1 MKTINLE
8 ATRNLTPPPTLAPG
22 VIRLNKKD
30 DQAEVFIYG
39 DIGGWLDGIDAETF
53 AKELAEMDVKQLDVR
68 INSGG
73 GYVFD
78 GIAIYNAIA
87 RHPAH
92 TTMHIEGIAASI
104 ASVIPMAGD
113 EIKIYEGT
121 RMMIHKPW
129 SFAIG
134 DADAMR
140 KEGDILDALQ
150 SDILDLYEA
159 RTGKER
165 KDLTK
170 WMDAETWFS
179 AKEAVDKGFADEMVP
194 AKKKA
199 MARSAYLNYYRNKP
213 EDLQPDDDL
222 PDVREFEQLL
232 RDGEGLSIAQS
243 KRIAALSK
251 KQFALRE
258 VEPDDQRDVG
268 VDPEVAALM
277 RQNINDLYLYTGEL
291 K

>member
-22 VIRLNKKD
+22 VIRLNQKD

-53 AKELAEMDVKQLDVR
+53 AKELADLDVKQLDVR

-134 DADAMR
+134 DADDMR

-194 AKKKA
+194 AKRKA
-199 MARSAYLNYYRNKP
+199 MARSAYLNFYQNKP
-213 EDLQPDDDL
+213 QDIQPDDDL

-277 RQNINDLYLYTGEL
+277 RRNINDLYLFTGEL

>member
-22 VIRLNKKD
+22 VIRLNQKD

-53 AKELAEMDVKQLDVR
+53 AKELADLDVKQLDVR

-199 MARSAYLNYYRNKP
+199 MARSAYLNYYRNTPK
-213 EDLQPDDDL
+213 DLELVDDL

-277 RQNINDLYLYTGEL
+277 RRNINDLYLFTGEL

>member
-1 MKTINLE
+1 MKTIDLE

-30 DQAEVFIYG
+30 DNAEVFIYG
-39 DIGGWLDGIDAETF
+39 DIGGWFDGVDAKTF
-53 AKELAEMDVKQLDVR
+53 AKELAEMDVKQLDAR

-129 SFAIG
+129 SFAMG
-134 DADAMR
+134 DADDMR

-165 KDLTK
+165 KDLTE
-170 WMDAETWFS
+170 WMDAETWFG

-194 AKKKA
+194 AKRKA
-199 MARSAYLNYYRNKP
+199 MARSAYLNFYQNKP
-213 EDLQPDDDL
+213 QDIQPDDDL

-232 RDGEGLSIAQS
+232 RDGEGLSIAQA

-268 VDPEVAALM
+268 IDPEVAALM
-277 RQNINDLYLYTGEL
+277 RRNINDLYLFTGEL

>member
-1 MKTINLE
+1 
-8 ATRNLTPPPTLAPG
+8 
-22 VIRLNKKD
+22 
-30 DQAEVFIYG
+30 
-39 DIGGWLDGIDAETF
+39 
-53 AKELAEMDVKQLDVR
+53 
-68 INSGG
+68 
-73 GYVFD
+73 
-78 GIAIYNAIA
+78 
-87 RHPAH
+87 
-92 TTMHIEGIAASI
+92 MHIEGIAASI

-129 SFAIG
+129 SFAMG
-134 DADAMR
+134 DADDMR

-194 AKKKA
+194 AKRKA
-199 MARSAYLNYYRNKP
+199 MARSAYLNFYQNKP
-213 EDLQPDDDL
+213 QDIQPDDDL

-277 RQNINDLYLYTGEL
+277 RRNINDLYLFTGEL

>member
-1 MKTINLE
+1 MKTIDLE

-30 DQAEVFIYG
+30 DNAEVFIYG
-39 DIGGWLDGIDAETF
+39 DIGGWFDGVDAKTF

-129 SFAIG
+129 SFAMG
-134 DADAMR
+134 DADDMR

-165 KDLTK
+165 KDLTE
-170 WMDAETWFS
+170 WMDAETWFG

-194 AKKKA
+194 AKRKA
-199 MARSAYLNYYRNKP
+199 MARSA
-213 EDLQPDDDL
+213 
-222 PDVREFEQLL
+222 
-232 RDGEGLSIAQS
+232 
-243 KRIAALSK
+243 
-251 KQFALRE
+251 
-258 VEPDDQRDVG
+258 
-268 VDPEVAALM
+268 
-277 RQNINDLYLYTGEL
+277 
-291 K
+291 

>member
-1 MKTINLE
+1 
-8 ATRNLTPPPTLAPG
+8 
-22 VIRLNKKD
+22 
-30 DQAEVFIYG
+30 
-39 DIGGWLDGIDAETF
+39 
-53 AKELAEMDVKQLDVR
+53 
-68 INSGG
+68 
-73 GYVFD
+73 
-78 GIAIYNAIA
+78 
-87 RHPAH
+87 
-92 TTMHIEGIAASI
+92 MHIEGIAASI

-129 SFAIG
+129 SFAMG
-134 DADAMR
+134 DADDMR

-199 MARSAYLNYYRNKP
+199 MARSAYLNFYQNKP
-213 EDLQPDDDL
+213 DDFL
-222 PDVREFEQLL
+222 PEEEALPEMREFELLLREGEGLPGTLAKRIAYLANRTIKRPL
-232 RDGEGLSIAQS
+232 RDGGQVTDDRLDAATVARIEEKINQFK
-243 KRIAALSK
+243 KRY
-251 KQFALRE
+251 
-258 VEPDDQRDVG
+258 
-268 VDPEVAALM
+268 PERRA
-277 RQNINDLYLYTGEL
+277 
-291 K
+291 

>member
-1 MKTINLE
+1 MKTIDLE

-30 DQAEVFIYG
+30 DNAEVFIYG
-39 DIGGWLDGIDAETF
+39 DIGGWLDGIDAKTF

-134 DADAMR
+134 DADDMR

-194 AKKKA
+194 AKRKA
-199 MARSAYLNYYRNKP
+199 MARSAYLNFYQNKP
-213 EDLQPDDDL
+213 QDIQPDDDL

-277 RQNINDLYLYTGEL
+277 RRNINDLYLFTGEL